1 MTERVEKAVAF
12 LRERLAESPYFEEH
26 PEKLAYRLEHT
37 FRVAW
42 IGREIAQREGF
53 DEEEMVLAC
62 LLHDVSYCRA
72 FETEEEWLDHGRAS
86 ARIARPFLTEL
97 GLGPEAAE
105 EICYGIAIH
114 VDGRADFPGEKT
126 AFALTVGD
134 ADNID
139 RFGAFRIHETMAEA
153 GLEKMPLEEKI
164 RFVDGVLLRLGN
176 HMGVACATD
185 AATALWRDRVGFY
198 VEYFRRL
205 RHQLASSTAAF
216 EQGIM
221 TPPSSAATGANA
233 SLDRLLELA
242 GRMSTAKE

>member
-1 MTERVEKAVAF
+1 MTERVERAVAF
-12 LRERLAESPYFEEH
+12 LRERLAESPYFEKH

-62 LLHDVSYCRA
+62 LLHDVSYCRE
-72 FETEEEWLDHGRAS
+72 FETQEAWLDHGRAS
-86 ARIARPFLTEL
+86 ARIARPFLEEL
-97 GLGPEAAE
+97 GLGEDAVA

-114 VDGRADFPGEKT
+114 VDGSADFPGEKT

-139 RFGAFRIHETMAEA
+139 RFGTFRIYETLSEA
-153 GLEKMPLEEKI
+153 GLEKMPLEEKT

-176 HMGVACATD
+176 HMGVAFATD

-205 RHQLASSTAAF
+205 RHQLAASTPAF
-216 EQGIM
+216 ERGVM
-221 TPPSSAATGANA
+221 TPPSSAGTGPDAA
-233 SLDRLLELA
+233 LDRLLGLA
-242 GRMSTAKE
+242 GRM

>member
-1 MTERVEKAVAF
+1 MTARVEKAVAF
-12 LRERLAESPYFEEH
+12 LREKLAESPYFAKH
-26 PEKLAYRLEHT
+26 PEKGSCRLEHT

-42 IGREIAQREGF
+42 VGREIAQREGF

-62 LLHDVSYCRA
+62 LLHDVSYCRE
-72 FETEEEWLDHGRAS
+72 FETREAWLDHGRAS
-86 ARIARPFLTEL
+86 ARIARPFLEGL
-97 GLGPEAAE
+97 GLGREAVE

-139 RFGAFRIHETMAEA
+139 RFGAFRIHETMREA
-153 GLEKMPLEEKI
+153 GLEALPLEEKI
-164 RFVDGVLLRLGN
+164 RFVDGGLLRLGN
-176 HMGVACATD
+176 HMGAACATD

-205 RHQLASSTAAF
+205 RHQLASSTAGF
-216 EQGIM
+216 SRDLM
-221 TPPSSAATGANA
+221 TPPSSASAGPDEA
-233 SLDRLLELA
+233 LDRMLGLA
-242 GRMSTAKE
+242 GRM